1 MLKLPIFEFI
11 ARLIPEAFIFM
22 FAAYTFSKV
31 KIEKKKYLMASFFLG
46 ISVFIIRMLP
56 INYGVHTILNI
67 IILTV
72 IATSINK
79 INMVNAIKSTII
91 TTVFL
96 FVLEGIS
103 VLILSSIYGEEL
115 QNMFQDSKLKII
127 LGLPSLIIFGVIV
140 IGYYTYLSKRNKLS
154 YV

>member
-1 MLKLPIFEFI
+1 MVLCYSASNINKN
-11 ARLIPEAFIFM
+11 RKIP
-22 FAAYTFSKV
+22 
-31 KIEKKKYLMASFFLG
+31 
-46 ISVFIIRMLP
+46 
-56 INYGVHTILNI
+56 ILNI